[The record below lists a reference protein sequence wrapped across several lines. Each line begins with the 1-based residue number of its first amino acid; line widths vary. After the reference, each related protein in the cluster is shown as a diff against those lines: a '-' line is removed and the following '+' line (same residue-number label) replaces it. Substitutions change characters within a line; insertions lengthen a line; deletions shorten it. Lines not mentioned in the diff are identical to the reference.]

1 MFRFRTRPRENRMQT
16 FKINTFCHGAKP
28 IYKHFAEV
36 AEEGHCE
43 IFRQEE

>member
-1 MFRFRTRPRENRMQT
+1 MQA
-16 FKINTFCHGAKP
+16 FKINTAFYDAKP
-28 IYKHFAEV
+28 IHKHFAEV